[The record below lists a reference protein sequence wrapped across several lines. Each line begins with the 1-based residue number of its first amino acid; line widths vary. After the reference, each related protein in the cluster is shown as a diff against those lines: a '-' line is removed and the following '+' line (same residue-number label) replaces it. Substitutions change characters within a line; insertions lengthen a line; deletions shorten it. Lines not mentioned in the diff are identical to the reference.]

1 MLRILGLREG
11 EMGLSAERLKTH
23 IGADELK
30 AALRGIRLSPA
41 PSPRVGNSREDPFSS
56 SPLKP
61 KPNEDEEEATPVPQI
76 INSYASRDNLCR
88 ISKI

>member
-30 AALRGIRLSPA
+30 TTLRGLRQTSPA
-41 PSPRVGNSREDPFSS
+41 PSPKAGNGRDDPFSTS
-56 SPLKP
+56 TKHKP
-61 KPNEDEEEATPVPQI
+61 KVIEEEATPIP
-76 INSYASRDNLCR
+76 
-88 ISKI
+88 